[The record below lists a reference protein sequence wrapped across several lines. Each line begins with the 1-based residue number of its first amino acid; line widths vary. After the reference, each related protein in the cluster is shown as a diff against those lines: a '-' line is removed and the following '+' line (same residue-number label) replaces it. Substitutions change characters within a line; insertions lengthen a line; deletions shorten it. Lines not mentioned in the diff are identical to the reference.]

1 MPGNQPGNRSK
12 PAETT
17 KVRCR
22 KLQSLDE
29 PLHMS
34 AHLCSRSVVMVISRF
49 RRLLVTAGI
58 DDHGPAGET

>member
-1 MPGNQPGNRSK
+1 
-12 PAETT
+12 
-17 KVRCR
+17 
-22 KLQSLDE
+22 
-29 PLHMS
+29 MS